1 MAFRDALRRPGQSLL
16 VLAGLMLAT
25 AIISSAFTIGDSVT
39 YSIKSTAVAS
49 LRSVDE
55 LLTVDEDSEVWEG
68 RALPDGFS
76 ESVFEA
82 LAPELDAD
90 QNIDGVLPALT
101 QVVSAINPDSR
112 QFESSVLLA
121 GLDPARP
128 GAFDELFDAGGA
140 PLDLAALG
148 PSEVYITEDG
158 AEALNAGPGSVLN
171 IALGPGMLTP
181 LTVLGVADGAYVSVQ
196 GTDVILMTA
205 LASVQGLLGRP
216 GELSTVLISN
226 RGDVFGG
233 VNLTSNVVDS
243 YRDHSSVG
251 GSGLEMVP
259 VKRDVVDQANEIGGL
274 FVSLFTTFGLFSI
287 GVGLLLIFLIFSML
301 AAGAVA
307 CSNSR
312 CLAEW
317 APRRAS
323 LVTGM
328 GYRRACASA

>member
-1 MAFRDALRRPGQSLL
+1 M
-16 VLAGLMLAT
+16 
-25 AIISSAFTIGDSVT
+25 
-39 YSIKSTAVAS
+39 
-49 LRSVDE
+49 
-55 LLTVDEDSEVWEG
+55 
-68 RALPDGFS
+68 
-76 ESVFEA
+76 
-82 LAPELDAD
+82 
-90 QNIDGVLPALT
+90 
-101 QVVSAINPDSR
+101 
-112 QFESSVLLA
+112 LLA
-121 GLDPARP
+121 GLDPPRV

-181 LTVLGVADGAYVSVQ
+181 LTVLRVADGVYVSVQ

-259 VKRDVVDQANEIGGL
+259 VKRDVVD
-274 FVSLFTTFGLFSI
+274 
-287 GVGLLLIFLIFSML
+287 
-301 AAGAVA
+301 
-307 CSNSR
+307 
-312 CLAEW
+312 
-317 APRRAS
+317 
-323 LVTGM
+323 
-328 GYRRACASA
+328 